1 MELTGA
7 MCGATFDAP
16 AMISKSQNAAS
27 GAALASEAMILH
39 KLLSE
44 KRPLNARKSI
54 CCLDHTAP
62 VQAAVGGR
70 PLLGRQAVA

>member
-39 KLLSE
+39 KLL
-44 KRPLNARKSI
+44 
-54 CCLDHTAP
+54 
-62 VQAAVGGR
+62 
-70 PLLGRQAVA
+70 